1 MASTEWGSI
10 VFIDPETGTR
20 TTVKIN
26 ATETTTGTIEFTL
39 SVVGDDPLIS
49 AGDLLGFFIDFEGE
63 NNEPT
68 TTLNLSGD
76 AIALRQGDDNVL
88 WVGTKANNMNGTSS
102 NAEEGATS
110 NDAYDVGVQL
120 TSAGASGSNSD
131 SITFTISGISLD
143 QLDGQRFGIR
153 LQNTLNAEG
162 SLKLEGVFERPDAP
176 ECNFSGYSRG
186 SWLYGD
192 RSGDR
197 DPLLLKYDLMETTFE
212 ELFLEAENDAV
223 TYGGVQNTTITGA
236 LDLNGGG
243 NNQLAAQA
251 TAAYLNALYFE
262 QDNDQLTCYRL
273 TTEQI
278 KTLTADALVG
288 NSVNLDGYYW
298 YVDDNAIKGFDAGDS
313 VVLGTSTNNAE
324 DLKNLFDFNNNLSGL
339 LTPLPNP
346 MVTV

>member
-1 MASTEWGSI
+1 
-10 VFIDPETGTR
+10 
-20 TTVKIN
+20 
-26 ATETTTGTIEFTL
+26 
-39 SVVGDDPLIS
+39 
-49 AGDLLGFFIDFEGE
+49 
-63 NNEPT
+63 
-68 TTLNLSGD
+68 
-76 AIALRQGDDNVL
+76 
-88 WVGTKANNMNGTSS
+88 MNGTSS